1 MSTILGFPIAFS
13 NLSAGDEYTEESFLH
28 KLRYSLIVSSLFLLV
43 LLSAAMSSIDSVLLV
58 AGSAMDHDL
67 IASNRVELESEGVS
81 GVRFWVVVI
90 SMVSVLVA
98 LSPFAQDI
106 MSMTSLSGALY
117 GACFLPTL
125 VVGLFLPKL
134 SVRASLSSCVTG
146 LFAVVGWHVVKR
158 FEWTSIHEVYVGL
171 FVGMLVFLIVTV
183 IDGLQDG
190 SRVNEKSDK

>member
-1 MSTILGFPIAFS
+1 M
-13 NLSAGDEYTEESFLH
+13 
-28 KLRYSLIVSSLFLLV
+28 
-43 LLSAAMSSIDSVLLV
+43 
-58 AGSAMDHDL
+58 
-67 IASNRVELESEGVS
+67 ELESEGVS